1 MRRELTLILLVT
13 LASLTT
19 ESWSAAKS
27 TASVAA
33 LAKPSEENGYDTIRA
48 AAYKI
53 ILKIDSIRL
62 GTYQPLSAT
71 HTGAIESLKTIS
83 VMDSEYWK
91 KEAWREGHGTVKLT
105 PENLRRNREIR
116 QQALTEYRAS
126 AKNVLDEWQKVI
138 DAVSMTESAIDLLDD
153 VKGME
158 SDAAAVRQML
168 PAWLAIRDDLRTVTA
183 IARGEQDGVPDN
195 PSTHEPQT
203 GFFAARLVSGIKVP
217 IDAMRSHWDRIYL
230 TAGNLSEKTH
240 AASSER
246 VTSSPG
252 FGDPQGLTT
261 SSSMDASQI
270 VSTSIGVFLI
280 LLLLV
285 LVFWRRNL
293 TEAEYTFARI
303 VLALAVAC
311 VAVLLTGFLNVD
323 LRGAIQAGGAFAAF
337 VIVYKLAPAKL
348 HGSSEWQDIRSLWG
362 DRHDLHDDP
371 ASANQDDVVSSIN
384 AVNQAARTIS
394 DDDSLFRPFKQDYG
408 EDFFRLYTKLTN
420 NKYLVASAN
429 STSDLLLTG
438 TARKLALRIPC
449 TT

>member
-1 MRRELTLILLVT
+1 
-13 LASLTT
+13 
-19 ESWSAAKS
+19 
-27 TASVAA
+27 
-33 LAKPSEENGYDTIRA
+33 
-48 AAYKI
+48 
-53 ILKIDSIRL
+53 
-62 GTYQPLSAT
+62 
-71 HTGAIESLKTIS
+71 
-83 VMDSEYWK
+83 
-91 KEAWREGHGTVKLT
+91 
-105 PENLRRNREIR
+105 
-116 QQALTEYRAS
+116 
-126 AKNVLDEWQKVI
+126 
-138 DAVSMTESAIDLLDD
+138 MTESAVDLLDQVD
-153 VKGME
+153 GME
-158 SDAAAVRQML
+158 SDAAAVRQTL
-168 PAWLAIRDDLRTVTA
+168 PACLAVRDDLRTAIA

-203 GFFAARLVSGIKVP
+203 GFLAARLVSGIKVP

-252 FGDPQGLTT
+252 VGNLQGLTT
-261 SSSMDASQI
+261 SSSMDTSQI
-270 VSTSIGVFLI
+270 VSTSIGFFLI

-348 HGSSEWQDIRSLWG
+348 HGSSEWQDLRGLWS

-394 DDDSLFRPFKQDYG
+394 DDGSLFRPFKQDYG
-408 EDFFRLYTKLTN
+408 EDFCRLYTKLAN